1 MNKNYFKVFEINTQ
15 RGCGHCSWGLL
26 ADHRFASEFWI
37 FTSDLAT
44 TGLSLLTA
52 LVCVSLYACRC
63 LSGRLTG
70 DIRMQ
75 RRASMATVRR
85 RVSEDGAGGLSRSQL
100 NAIQQVLEGG
110 VKVVE

>member
-1 MNKNYFKVFEINTQ
+1 MRV
-15 RGCGHCSWGLL
+15 R
-26 ADHRFASEFWI
+26 
-37 FTSDLAT
+37 
-44 TGLSLLTA
+44 
-52 LVCVSLYACRC
+52 LYACRR

-85 RVSEDGAGGLSRSQL
+85 RVSEGGAGGISRSQL

-110 VKVVE
+110 VGVGVGVGGRGLEHNLLSSC